1 MKVKKKKKSHTKCE
15 KKRKEKEK
23 EKEDEKKKMK
33 EKRRIEELWSSK
45 ESTAM
50 CLLSYEIPSFLT
62 IIEMV

>member
-1 MKVKKKKKSHTKCE
+1 MKEKKKKSHKVW

-33 EKRRIEELWSSK
+33 EKKRIEELWSSK
-45 ESTAM
+45 ESTPM
-50 CLLSYEIPSFLT
+50 CLLSYVIPSFFT